1 MKTIPFLAAEIGRQ
15 LTKKGFSESNPCK
28 VKATIVMTID
38 SYKYTYSYTMKTSS
52 VFPKDGTIY
61 VKGTCEDGSVIT
73 EEIYNYEPED
83 IENDPNWKY
92 AEFCSFDIRNLARA
106 LFKKRI
112 FAPFECEL
120 YSIVEYGKQTPDE
133 KSDLRVELV
142 GFLWQDDGPWHFTE
156 TRQYGIPV
164 AEFAQKYKEYEEHG
178 KEYVTELQV
187 DARQYE
193 QEMNRKEALE
203 YILAYFNGRQ
213 ADENLHYSEI
223 TTDTPAGNYIVF

>member
-1 MKTIPFLAAEIGRQ
+1 MKTIPFLAAEIARQ
-15 LTKKGFSESNPCK
+15 LTQKGFSESNPCK
-28 VKATIVMTID
+28 VKALITSIIA
-38 SYKYTYSYTMKTSS
+38 SYKYTYKYTMKVSS

-61 VKGTCEDGSVIT
+61 VTGVYDDGTLKT
-73 EEIYNYEPED
+73 EEIYDFEPED
-83 IENDPNWKY
+83 IEDDPNWKY
-92 AEFCSFDIRNLARA
+92 AEFYSYDIRNLARA

-120 YSIVEYGKQTPDE
+120 YSVTEWGKRTPDE
-133 KSDLRVELV
+133 KSDLRVELA

-164 AEFAQKYKEYEEHG
+164 AEFAQKYKEYEERG

-203 YILAYFNGRQ
+203 YILAYFNGEL
-213 ADENLHYSEI
+213 ADKNLHYSEI
-223 TTDTPAGNYIVF
+223 TADTPAGNYITF